1 MKHLSEFFDSER
13 FFRDKVLVA
22 TGSDLWRDFDDP
34 AKVLG
39 SKVEIVIYQDN
50 TSYQQKDGQN
60 TTNLF
65 EKLTVKV
72 KKPNLQIAPRT
83 RVTLVNPVCRVY
95 GKFNENISVV
105 ADDLLVAPSKA

>member
-1 MKHLSEFFDSER
+1 MKHISEFFDSER

-22 TGSDLWRDFDDP
+22 TGSDLWRDYDDP
-34 AKVLG
+34 TKVLG

-50 TSYQQKDGQN
+50 TSYQQKDGQH

-83 RVTLVNPVCRVY
+83 RVTLVNPVSRVFGQY
-95 GKFNENISVV
+95 NNSLSVV
-105 ADDLLVAPSKA
+105 ADDLIIAPPKS

>member
-22 TGSDLWRDFDDP
+22 TGSDLWRDYDDP

-50 TSYQQKDGQN
+50 TSYLQKDGQN

-72 KKPNLQIAPRT
+72 KKSNLQIAPRT

-95 GKFNENISVV
+95 GKFNENISIV